1 MWRRRGGGFIPS
13 ARELIRP
20 ARRVSGV
27 QRLGGRGYQVFPMRD
42 GVMTVDGI
50 DMQVVWSQP
59 RAHQA
64 VRYPT
69 GVGDDRHGY
78 GHGDA
83 EFLLKIARWIVTS
96 GGECTLRYLGEEPYP
111 DDPVDSE
118 PRIELVIPIE
128 QDTEEDPCEVALE
141 PGWWVIHF
149 GYGNFAFLD
158 PESFDH
164 QFSLDAPA
172 YVGTIQ
178 DGLTDAVQM
187 TRPFDSGEAVDRERG
202 APYLQDV
209 PLHVGDT
216 VGVEVDGEVHL
227 TTFDPAAAVDSD
239 RGDPSRV
246 WNEAAELPIPLTP
259 PEDPHGWTPGG
270 DQ

>member
-1 MWRRRGGGFIPS
+1 
-13 ARELIRP
+13 
-20 ARRVSGV
+20 
-27 QRLGGRGYQVFPMRD
+27 
-42 GVMTVDGI
+42 MTVDGI

-69 GVGDDRHGY
+69 GVGDDHHGY

-83 EFLLKIARWIVTS
+83 DFLLKVARWIVTS
-96 GGECTLRYLGEEPYP
+96 GGECTLRYLGQEPYP
-111 DDPVDSE
+111 DDPGESE
-118 PRIELVIPIE
+118 PKIELLIPWE
-128 QDTEEDPCEVALE
+128 PDDGEEGPCEIALE

-149 GYGNFAFLD
+149 GYGNFAFID
-158 PESFDH
+158 PESFDD

-202 APYLQDV
+202 APYLEGA
-209 PLHVGDT
+209 PLQAGDT

-239 RGDPSRV
+239 R
-246 WNEAAELPIPLTP
+246 ATP
-259 PEDPHGWTPGG
+259 DDTHGWTPGG